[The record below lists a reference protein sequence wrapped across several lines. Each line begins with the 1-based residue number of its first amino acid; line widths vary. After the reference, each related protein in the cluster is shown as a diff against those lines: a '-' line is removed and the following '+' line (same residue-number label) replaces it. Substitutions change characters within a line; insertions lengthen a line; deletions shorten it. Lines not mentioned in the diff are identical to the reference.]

1 LLSLL
6 LLLTTAALLTSSSVL
21 ASAEDTTTT
30 EFEVGLDGEMHLAL
44 SADND
49 NDDDDEQ
56 LYPARTRTEVDSSED
71 EYPDCQDLSDECTL
85 FVDAGH
91 CDAIE
96 GTPEWMYVNC
106 ARSCELCGKGE
117 IADLLAHAMKLRNDD
132 LAISRW
138 GEEQSIEE
146 SRIGEYNVLLKEIE
160 RYMLEEVNVEDKYK
174 KIKKQCQNRH
184 PDCTFWALEGEC
196 EANPDYM
203 LLKCAPSCKT
213 CHMIDFNFRCPMPE
227 NIPEI
232 DAWKPGDLDKMFE
245 RIVATIPYVNIHSR
259 PSPVESEDGPWV
271 ITIDQFL
278 SDEEC
283 ERLIELGYAQGYE
296 RSADVGKMNFDGTF
310 ESSVN
315 DGRTSTNAWCV
326 DDCVNDQQTQIVLE
340 KIENLT
346 GISDMYSEN
355 LQLLRYEPGQYY
367 NTHHDYIPQD
377 IERPQGVRILTVFLY
392 LNEPEAGGGTNFPD
406 LFGGL
411 TVYPK
416 KGTVLLWPSVLN
428 DDPNAWDERTMHQA
442 LPVEKGLKYGAN
454 AWVHQR
460 DFKAPNDIGCS

>member
-1 LLSLL
+1 
-6 LLLTTAALLTSSSVL
+6 
-21 ASAEDTTTT
+21 
-30 EFEVGLDGEMHLAL
+30 
-44 SADND
+44 
-49 NDDDDEQ
+49 
-56 LYPARTRTEVDSSED
+56 
-71 EYPDCQDLSDECTL
+71 
-85 FVDAGH
+85 
-91 CDAIE
+91 
-96 GTPEWMYVNC
+96 
-106 ARSCELCGKGE
+106 
-117 IADLLAHAMKLRNDD
+117 
-132 LAISRW
+132 
-138 GEEQSIEE
+138 
-146 SRIGEYNVLLKEIE
+146 
-160 RYMLEEVNVEDKYK
+160 
-174 KIKKQCQNRH
+174 
-184 PDCTFWALEGEC
+184 
-196 EANPDYM
+196 
-203 LLKCAPSCKT
+203 
-213 CHMIDFNFRCPMPE
+213 MPE

-310 ESSVN
+310 EDSVN
-315 DGRTSTNAWCV
+315 DGRTSTNAWCE
-326 DDCVNDQQTQIVLE
+326 DDCFTDPKTQRVLQ

-346 GISDMYSEN
+346 GSPDKCSEH
-355 LQLLRYEPGQYY
+355 LQLLRYEPGQFY

-377 IERPQGVRILTVFLY
+377 TERPQGVRILTVFLY